1 MRFVQGGELF
11 TILRDESKISEER
24 AKLYTF
30 NIALSLGYL
39 HTKKIVYRDLKP
51 ENVLVDEK
59 GYLVLTDFGLAKILE
74 REETTDT
81 FCGTPEYMA
90 PEI

>member
-1 MRFVQGGELF
+1 
-11 TILRDESKISEER
+11 
-24 AKLYTF
+24 
-30 NIALSLGYL
+30 
-39 HTKKIVYRDLKP
+39 LKP

-59 GYLVLTDFGLAKILE
+59 GYMVLTDFGLAKILE

-90 PEI
+90 PEV